1 MSHKFVI
8 LKDGII
14 KQYDTFES
22 IPETFDNVIEFMP
35 HIPEGPHTEDQH
47 LHIEMWNDKLQEL
60 MKREKNASSN

>member
-8 LKDGII
+8 LKDGVLEE
-14 KQYDTFES
+14 YDTFES
-22 IPETFDNVIEFMP
+22 IPETFDNVIKFSP

-47 LHIEMWNDKLQEL
+47 LQIERWNDKLQEL